1 MVFRYLVSREHGR
14 TQQEAGFCSE
24 ACHCPLS
31 SGLTTVST
39 GQGLY
44 LDQVATAL
52 YKNVKTSFLPFQFEE
67 GEEGEEEVRPGS
79 RATSFP
85 EVVLG
90 PVCLVD

>member
-1 MVFRYLVSREHGR
+1 M
-14 TQQEAGFCSE
+14 
-24 ACHCPLS
+24 
-31 SGLTTVST
+31 
-39 GQGLY
+39 
-44 LDQVATAL
+44 DQVATAL